1 MGIYEVSYLA
11 EKPGRPVGTM
21 RLRSLL
27 TITNA
32 LLIGCLIGWS
42 LRTHAVND
50 RWMMAKIDK
59 YETETSY
66 WLHKLDDQ
74 IQENKGDIAKEKTHV
89 TR

>member
-1 MGIYEVSYLA
+1 
-11 EKPGRPVGTM
+11 M

-42 LRTHAVND
+42 LRTHSVND
-50 RWMMAKIDK
+50 RWMMAKVEK

-66 WLHKLDDQ
+66 WLNKLDNE
-74 IQENKGDIAKEKTHV
+74 IQESKGDIARERKPQK
-89 TR
+89 